1 MINVDYYTNENITEH
16 NSNWPYISGHPYRI
30 LKIGESGSGKSNAL
44 SNLINNQP
52 NIDKIYLYA
61 KYSYEAKY
69 QYLISKREKVGLK
82 HYDDPKTFIEY
93 LNNLQDVYK
102 NNNLGKKNKILIA
115 FDDLIADMA
124 NDKKTKP
131 NSN

>member
-1 MINVDYYTNENITEH
+1 M
-16 NSNWPYISGHPYRI
+16 
-30 LKIGESGSGKSNAL
+30 
-44 SNLINNQP
+44 
-52 NIDKIYLYA
+52 YLYA